1 MALNRRDVLKIGG
14 LAALAGHLRPGT
26 GAAEPDKP
34 ASPVGAADYTIRIG
48 TGLVELA
55 RDQILAT
62 TTYNGQFPGPLIRL
76 KEGVPVVVDIHN
88 DTDSCI
94 GTGSR
99 SLSMRTAQAR
109 RARRLFHR
117 TECAASPT
125 RRSPRGFVSIIRT
138 SFPGPI

>member
-55 RDQILAT
+55 RDQIRAT
-62 TTYNGQFPGPLIRL
+62 TTYNGQFRGVVAVGPAL
-76 KEGVPVVVDIHN
+76 
-88 DTDSCI
+88 
-94 GTGSR
+94 TGFA
-99 SLSMRTAQAR
+99 LSP
-109 RARRLFHR
+109 L
-117 TECAASPT
+117 
-125 RRSPRGFVSIIRT
+125 
-138 SFPGPI
+138 

>member
-34 ASPVGAADYTIRIG
+34 ASPGGAADYTIRIG

-62 TTYNGQFPGPLIRL
+62 TTYNGQFRGVVAVGPALM
-76 KEGVPVVVDIHN
+76 GFA
-88 DTDSCI
+88 
-94 GTGSR
+94 
-99 SLSMRTAQAR
+99 LSP
-109 RARRLFHR
+109 L
-117 TECAASPT
+117 
-125 RRSPRGFVSIIRT
+125 
-138 SFPGPI
+138 